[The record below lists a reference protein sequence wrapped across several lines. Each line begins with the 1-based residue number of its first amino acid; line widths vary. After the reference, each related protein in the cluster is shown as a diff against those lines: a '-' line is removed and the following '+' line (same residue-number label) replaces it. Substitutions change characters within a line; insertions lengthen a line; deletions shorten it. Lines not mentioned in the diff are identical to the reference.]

1 MKYLETA
8 HYPHF
13 YRSVCSDRLQLPW
26 QPGGK
31 PGIDSGGFE
40 HSYGW
45 IKQPGAD
52 HSPALSSS
60 GQYRGAA

>member
-8 HYPHF
+8 HDPHF
-13 YRSVCSDRLQLPW
+13 YRSVCSDWLQLTW

-31 PGIDSGGFE
+31 PGIDSEGFE

-45 IKQPGAD
+45 IKHMVQPSAAEVNTGA
-52 HSPALSSS
+52 PLEEFA
-60 GQYRGAA
+60 